1 MDKLAY
7 EIEVEDLH
15 GSLLKRRTALKSRV
29 GQVTVGIV
37 DLIPSL
43 LDFEDMYIGEELT
56 QGKPL

>member
-43 LDFEDMYIGEELT
+43 LDFEDMYFFIFF
-56 QGKPL
+56 